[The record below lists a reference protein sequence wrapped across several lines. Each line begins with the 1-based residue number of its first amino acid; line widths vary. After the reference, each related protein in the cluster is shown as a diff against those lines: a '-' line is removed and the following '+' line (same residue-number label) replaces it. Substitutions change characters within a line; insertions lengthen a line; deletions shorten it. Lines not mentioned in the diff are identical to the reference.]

1 MFDYKIVNYSIPDYA
16 FLVRL
21 RTSQVVQTLQ
31 KKLRKVKKIVCGI
44 TYQLKKN
51 KPFFTFIYFQIGLLL
66 KSDVVF
72 YLLFEKLS
80 KNISNRKGLVG
91 IIFVF

>member
-1 MFDYKIVNYSIPDYA
+1 MHSLSDYEQVKFYRKNWEKYTKI
-16 FLVRL
+16 FF
-21 RTSQVVQTLQ
+21 
-31 KKLRKVKKIVCGI
+31 CGI

-51 KPFFTFIYFQIGLLL
+51 KLTFTFIYFQIGLLF

-91 IIFVF
+91 ISFVF

>member
-16 FLVRL
+16 FFVRL
-21 RTSQVVQTLQ
+21 RTSQVVQTLK
-31 KKLRKVKKIVCGI
+31 KKLRKVQKKFFCGI

-51 KPFFTFIYFQIGLLL
+51 KLTFTFIYFQIGLLF

-80 KNISNRKGLVG
+80 KNISNRKGLG
-91 IIFVF
+91 ISFVF